1 MAPHAAHELSGMFD
15 QVSDRYDFLNRVLS
29 LGQDRAWRE
38 AMWASVPDDA
48 RAVLDLCTGT
58 GSSLEG
64 LRQPG
69 RLVVGVDVSL
79 EMLRIAGGDQRSTGW
94 APRLVCA
101 DGFHLPLADHSFDAI
116 TVAFGVRNLRPRR
129 DALEEMR
136 RVLVPGGRLIVLEA
150 TAPERGFTAP
160 FHRFYLR
167 HVVPF
172 AGRLSRDPSAYSYLG
187 QSILDFGSGERF
199 EEDLGAAS
207 FTIAERRSFL
217 LGATRLWV
225 SHSKGGSGQSSAALQ
240 DARSG
245 RAIRGILPR
254 PAGARGSEWRVWAGT
269 QLVLSLALV
278 AALVYGLWVVLNSGV
293 RLPLAGWNRPLAI
306 ALLAGGALAF
316 GLRALTLLARL
327 ANPPERP

>member
-1 MAPHAAHELSGMFD
+1 MAPHAARELSGMFD

-38 AMWASVPDDA
+38 AMWSRVPESA
-48 RAVLDLCTGT
+48 RTVLDLCTGT
-58 GSSLEG
+58 GTSLDG

-69 RLVVGVDVSL
+69 RLVLGIDVSV
-79 EMLRIAGGDQRSTGW
+79 EMLRIAKAEQRGTGW

-101 DGFHLPLADHSFDAI
+101 DGFHLPLPDHSIDAI

-129 DALEEMR
+129 AALEELR
-136 RVLVPGGRLIVLEA
+136 RVLVPGGSLIVLEA
-150 TAPERGFTAP
+150 TAPDRGLTAP

-172 AGRLSRDPSAYSYLG
+172 AGRLSRDPSAYAYLG
-187 QSILDFGSGERF
+187 HSILDFGSGRGF
-199 EEDLGAAS
+199 DEDLAATGYS
-207 FTIAERRSFL
+207 TGERRSFL

-225 SHSKGGSGQSSAALQ
+225 SHSKGGDGQSSAALQ

-254 PAGARGSEWRVWAGT
+254 RSEARSSEWRVWAGT
-269 QLVLSLALV
+269 QLALSLALV
-278 AALVYGLWVVLNSGV
+278 LALLYGLWVVVNSGD
-293 RLPLAGWNRPLAI
+293 RLSLAGWNRPIAI
-306 ALLAGGALAF
+306 TLLAGGALAF
-316 GLRALTLLARL
+316 GVRSLALLARL
-327 ANPPERP
+327 TNPPERS